1 MSSSIVIPTPTVAQS
16 AETFDELIGVNV
28 HMGYDWTLYNDVAL
42 VESDLAYLGVNHVR
56 DELLNFSNQTTYQQ
70 LAADGIKF
78 DFILPTYTGSPNTTN
93 VPQFIS
99 MVAALEQAYPGSVT
113 AIEGSNEVNI
123 WPVSYDGGTTLA
135 DDALLQQALYAA
147 VQADPSLS
155 GIPVYNLTLAYTDPT
170 QYAQLGNLSASA
182 NDANSHAYLNDA
194 QPPEYSMSVSLP
206 YAQLDAPGLP
216 TVITETGYETNASDN
231 YSGVDPTVQAKL
243 TLDELLDA
251 FKDGVS
257 QTYLYELLDEGGQYF
272 GLFNADGSP
281 KVAATA
287 IHNLTTILADPG
299 GTSTFTPGSLSYAVT
314 GLPATS
320 NNFDG
325 NRLLLEK
332 STGTFDLMLW
342 AEAQI
347 WNPTTE
353 SEVVAPSETTTVDFG
368 QTQNVV
374 LVFDPLQGTVP
385 IAAYLNTQGVQ
396 ITLTDHPII
405 VEVPTTTTSLEIP
418 TITAFSP
425 SGTAR
430 DGITLTGTAVTNG
443 TVIVFDN
450 AIEIGTATANSSGA
464 WSFTTGTLAS
474 GTNTFTGMAVDAS
487 GDVSGASTAF
497 NVTINAG
504 TAAAPVTVP
513 IIYDYSITDFE
524 PSYSDRHGRSKYDGE
539 CVRWHHS
546 AWHYE
551 RERQRCLDFYDTRF
565 GKRRLYFHCFGNRFR
580 R

>member
-1 MSSSIVIPTPTVAQS
+1 
-16 AETFDELIGVNV
+16 
-28 HMGYDWTLYNDVAL
+28 
-42 VESDLAYLGVNHVR
+42 
-56 DELLNFSNQTTYQQ
+56 
-70 LAADGIKF
+70 
-78 DFILPTYTGSPNTTN
+78 
-93 VPQFIS
+93 
-99 MVAALEQAYPGSVT
+99 
-113 AIEGSNEVNI
+113 
-123 WPVSYDGGTTLA
+123 
-135 DDALLQQALYAA
+135 
-147 VQADPSLS
+147 
-155 GIPVYNLTLAYTDPT
+155 
-170 QYAQLGNLSASA
+170 
-182 NDANSHAYLNDA
+182 
-194 QPPEYSMSVSLP
+194 MSVSLP